1 MSERSDQIA
10 RLPSVYDDEDKKYN
24 EKFYH
29 ETYSTIDQILPRLYL
44 SNDYVARNRKILND
58 NKITHIL
65 NLTSNIPNMYEPEIV
80 YKKIIIFDFESQNI
94 STYFDEAYEF
104 IDEALNDEKNA
115 VLVHCNAGISR
126 SASFIIAYLMKK
138 NLFKSY
144 REALNY
150 TRRKRAIVS
159 PNKGFERQLI
169 GLEKKRK
176 VNCNIM

>member
-65 NLTSNIPNMYEPEIV
+65 NLTSNIPNMYEPDIV

-94 STYFDEAYEF
+94 STYLE
-104 IDEALNDEKNA
+104 I
-115 VLVHCNAGISR
+115 
-126 SASFIIAYLMKK
+126 
-138 NLFKSY
+138 NL
-144 REALNY
+144 
-150 TRRKRAIVS
+150 
-159 PNKGFERQLI
+159 
-169 GLEKKRK
+169 KRK
-176 VNCNIM
+176 GLSKASCI